1 MQKANTL
8 SPIEEAI
15 NALSWAH
22 NLACVEDPTGH
33 PLVKQLR
40 EGAKCMLTHK
50 VDKKEPNHPR
60 NLKSL
65 VDRYNY
71 YN

>member
-22 NLACVEDPTGH
+22 YLACVEDPTGH
-33 PLVKQLR
+33 PLVKQLW
-40 EGAKCMLTHK
+40 EGVKCMLTHK

-60 NLKSL
+60 NFKIFGG
-65 VDRYNY
+65 
-71 YN
+71 